1 MNDTHQP
8 PQAKVKVTMGS
19 IIGWTLGI
27 ITLLAGVATL
37 FSKPLAGIAYLLCS
51 ALLIPTA
58 FRAFQEK
65 TKLSISKG
73 VRILFIIILF
83 AVAGSLMGTTAKPN
97 SGQNKQAETAPETAK
112 TYQQVFTF
120 KGSGTKKSEP
130 FTVTGSRFKI
140 SYDCKGDLCQ
150 AFLYKTDS
158 KIPQVFMNN
167 AGSAKDETV
176 IYGNGE
182 YYIDANTMG
191 SYTMTVYDY
200 R

>member
-1 MNDTHQP
+1 MNDTNQSS
-8 PQAKVKVTMGS
+8 QTKVKVTMGS
-19 IIGWTLGI
+19 IVGWILGV

-37 FSKPLAGIAYLLCS
+37 FSKPLAGIAYLLS
-51 ALLIPTA
+51 AVLLIPTA
-58 FRAFQEK
+58 FRAFQDK

-83 AVAGSLMGTTAKPN
+83 GAAGSLMGIAPKPQ
-97 SGQNKQAETAPETAK
+97 GQGKQAESLPEVAK
-112 TYQQVFTF
+112 TYQQVFAF

-130 FTVTGSRFKI
+130 FTITGSRFKI

-158 KIPQVFMNN
+158 KVPQVFMNDT
-167 AGSAKDETV
+167 GSAKDETI
-176 IYGNGE
+176 IYGSGE